1 MREIRIQAPNSSCLK
16 NSSGDTALPI
26 TIKAVFIRLA
36 VGFGVMPCLKN
47 GLPIIFLFL
56 NGAA

>member
-1 MREIRIQAPNSSCLK
+1 MPEPRTQAPNSRCLK

-26 TIKAVFIRLA
+26 TIKALFIRLA
-36 VGFGVMPCLKN
+36 VRLGVMPCLKN
-47 GLPIIFLFL
+47 GLRIIFLFL